1 MRIELMKHIAKWAVV
16 AMVALVLA
24 GCGNAFHNGTQMNL
38 TSVTVKGLPSSPY
51 APGTQ
56 LYFDLCLNQSADLW
70 VHSNNFAYVDAPKF
84 LGTVDASGTFTVTFS
99 PAMVVTSATIKF
111 LLIDNPPNWNVLK
124 VDKKH
129 SGKSGGD
136 VVLDNPWSTTA
147 LVGTVKGDD
156 VNWNFE

>member
-1 MRIELMKHIAKWAVV
+1 MRIEQMKHIAKWGVIL
-16 AMVALVLA
+16 ALVLGLTA
-24 GCGNAFHNGTQMNL
+24 CGNAFHNGTEMKL
-38 TSVTVKGLPSSPY
+38 TSVTVKGLPASPY
-51 APGTQ
+51 AAGKQ
-56 LYFDLCLNQSADLW
+56 LYFDLCTNQSADLW
-70 VHSNNFAYVDAPKF
+70 VHSNSFSAPDASTY

-99 PAMVVTSATIKF
+99 PALTITTATLKF
-111 LLIDNPPNWNVLK
+111 LIIDNPANWNVVK
-124 VDKKH
+124 IDKKH